1 MYNPLVK
8 LTPAL
13 LEGMLATPKL
23 FVRQKQQQR
32 RMMVVAV
39 ASIFLHSNQMWKDLM
54 RFHNLI
60 AIFEKF
66 FKIK

>member
-8 LTPAL
+8 LTAAL

-32 RMMVVAV
+32 CVLVVAV
-39 ASIFLHSNQMWKDLM
+39 ATIFYILTKCG
-54 RFHNLI
+54 RI
-60 AIFEKF
+60 
-66 FKIK
+66 